1 MQDGYHLNLRPF
13 GRTFWSWWVLTLYLC
28 SFNIY
33 QTRCSKKIDHNTL
46 HSKSHSRYC
55 NHCFLMPC
63 ATLQAVCAP
72 KWKRKSRIQ
81 NIHTGR
87 TFFCVSLTSNEES
100 DASHSA
106 DWIQAVDRGGQ
117 CRISESTFMV
127 FYEMECTFHRLL
139 NFQTIE
145 KPSMT
150 SDLRKGFHDS
160 IITDENVLFHWA
172 MVNTKKPARIL
183 LGRWSYTLLDVLKC
197 GWIHK

>member
-1 MQDGYHLNLRPF
+1 M
-13 GRTFWSWWVLTLYLC
+13 
-28 SFNIY
+28 
-33 QTRCSKKIDHNTL
+33 
-46 HSKSHSRYC
+46 
-55 NHCFLMPC
+55 
-63 ATLQAVCAP
+63 CAP
-72 KWKRKSRIQ
+72 KWRRKSRIQ

-150 SDLRKGFHDS
+150 SDLRKAFHDS

-183 LGRWSYTLLDVLKC
+183 LGKLVELYITISRFLFAQTIVEQYKLSRSQPKIKGT
-197 GWIHK
+197 